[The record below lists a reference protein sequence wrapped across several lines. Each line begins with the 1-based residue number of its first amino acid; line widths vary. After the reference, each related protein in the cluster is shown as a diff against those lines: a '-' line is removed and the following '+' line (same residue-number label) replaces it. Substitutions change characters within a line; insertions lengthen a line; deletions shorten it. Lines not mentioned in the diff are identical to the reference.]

1 MKGQEILQRHI
12 EHRLTGGLIQ
22 SFELNKE
29 LSDLINVTF
38 LKFEDQWTHIVSTD
52 EMTTIRPQDNSIE
65 TTEFFGDEE
74 FKYPIRPI
82 ATVFPDFNKYIGKKL
97 LGFKELVLKDNET
110 MSFGINFHFEDNLN
124 FIIKNHDYPIDKNEY
139 FFKTVTFDGIKEI

>member
-1 MKGQEILQRHI
+1 MKGQEILQGHI
-12 EHRLTGGLIQ
+12 GHRLTGGLIQ

-38 LKFEDQWTHIVSTD
+38 LKFEDQWTHIVTTD
-52 EMTTIRPQDNSIE
+52 EMTTIRLEHNSIE

-82 ATVFPDFNKYIGKKL
+82 ASVFPDFNQYMGKKL
-97 LGFKELVLKDNET
+97 LGFKELVLKDYET
-110 MSFGINFHFEDNLN
+110 MSFGINFYFEDNLN
-124 FIIKNHDYPIDKNEY
+124 FIIYNHDYPIDKNEY
-139 FFKTVTFDGIKEI
+139 FFKTVSFDDIKEI